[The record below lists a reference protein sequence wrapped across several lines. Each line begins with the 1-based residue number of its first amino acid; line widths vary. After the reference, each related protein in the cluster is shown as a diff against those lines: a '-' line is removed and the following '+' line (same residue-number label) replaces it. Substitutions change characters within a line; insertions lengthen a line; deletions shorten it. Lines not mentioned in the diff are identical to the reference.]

1 MGLMEGYI
9 DYFDVVITCP
19 LEDSEMMCKFL
30 AYTSF
35 LFDAL
40 PLLFSFKQHVTL
52 GFRYFRENKCGHS

>member
-19 LEDSEMMCKFL
+19 LEDNEMMCKFL

-40 PLLFSFKQHVTL
+40 LLLFSFKPHKTWGQL
-52 GFRYFRENKCGHS
+52 F

>member
-19 LEDSEMMCKFL
+19 LEDNGMMCKFL

-40 PLLFSFKQHVTL
+40 LLIIIFKPQEAL
-52 GFRYFRENKCGHS
+52 GFRYFRENECGHS